1 MKLNL
6 NTLLLVLAG
15 LGVFAPDI
23 ASVAAW
29 LASMNIAWLGTVVKG
44 LGLLAAFCS
53 AAPLVVPRLR
63 SFLALLGL
71 ATPPGAVA
79 PWDPKRDVPPA
90 GSPVV
95 VGNGP
100 GQLQAPPSNVV
111 SLSQQTPPRRTGPG
125 SSNLGVL
132 VFLVSSLLA
141 TAALAQTAPLDC
153 GPLGVAVNS
162 LNICIVP
169 STAGGQVFNLKTG
182 SVTNI
187 ALLVGIAAIHQDNLS
202 LGAGLYCG
210 ADLALSTPNGF
221 MCAGLVS
228 IKNYGAF
235 GGGFSSYHDSLANQQ
250 IFQGLV
256 MYAGT
261 LHFGGT
267 PSTLAA
273 RRDEKAAAELDYYV
287 RGLKDGTALKSVGK

>member
-1 MKLNL
+1 MNPTVNRILHILGIAVAVVVPVLTAILTGLPATSKEAIIVAAVLGIL
-6 NTLLLVLAG
+6 SSLKGAFGTPDATATVTSASKGTADLLVTAG
-15 LGVFAPDI
+15 ATPQKGD
-23 ASVAAW
+23 
-29 LASMNIAWLGTVVKG
+29 VVKID
-44 LGLLAAFCS
+44 
-53 AAPLVVPRLR
+53 PQTTR
-63 SFLALLGL
+63 
-71 ATPPGAVA
+71 PGA
-79 PWDPKRDVPPA
+79 
-90 GSPVV
+90 GY
-95 VGNGP
+95 P
-100 GQLQAPPSNVV
+100 GKI
-111 SLSQQTPPRRTGPG
+111 
-125 SSNLGVL
+125 GVL

-202 LGAGLYCG
+202 LGAGFYCG

>member
-29 LASMNIAWLGTVVKG
+29 LASMNVAWLGTVVKG

-79 PWDPKRDVPPA
+79 PWNPAKDAGPVPPVALVPGPVTPPA
-90 GSPVV
+90 G
-95 VGNGP
+95 
-100 GQLQAPPSNVV
+100 
-111 SLSQQTPPRRTGPG
+111 TRRTGPS
-125 SSNLGVL
+125 SSNLGLL
-132 VFLVSSLLA
+132 VFLVSAMLS
-141 TAALAQTAPLDC
+141 TAAMAQTAPLDC

-235 GGGFSSYHDSLANQQ
+235 GSGFSSYHDSLAKQQ

>member
-6 NTLLLVLAG
+6 ATILAILGG
-15 LGVFAPDI
+15 LGVFAPD
-23 ASVAAW
+23 VAGLATW
-29 LASMNIAWLGTVVKG
+29 LASVNIGWMSYVVRG
-44 LGLLAAFCS
+44 LGLLAAFFA

-63 SFLALLGL
+63 AFLALLGL
-71 ATPPGAVA
+71 ATPPGAQAPWLPSDNLNVVPVPPPAPKSTTPPSPRGPVA
-79 PWDPKRDVPPA
+79 P
-90 GSPVV
+90 
-95 VGNGP
+95 
-100 GQLQAPPSNVV
+100 
-111 SLSQQTPPRRTGPG
+111 
-125 SSNLGVL
+125 SNLGVL
-132 VFLVSSLLA
+132 VFLVSALLS
-141 TAALAQTAPLDC
+141 TAAMAQTAPLDC

-235 GGGFSSYHDSLANQQ
+235 GSGFSSYHDSLAKQQ

>member
-6 NTLLLVLAG
+6 NTILLVLGG
-15 LGVFAPDI
+15 LGVFAPGI

-29 LASMNIAWLGTVVKG
+29 LASMNISWLGTVVKG

-53 AAPLVVPRLR
+53 AAPLVIPRLR

-79 PWDPKRDVPPA
+79 PWNPTRDAGPVPPVA
-90 GSPVV
+90 LVPSATPPSPVT
-95 VGNGP
+95 
-100 GQLQAPPSNVV
+100 PPSG
-111 SLSQQTPPRRTGPG
+111 TRRTGPG

-202 LGAGLYCG
+202 LGAGFYCG

-256 MYAGT
+256 MVAGT

>member
-1 MKLNL
+1 MKLSINRNQVLFVIGFLATQGPNL
-6 NTLLLVLAG
+6 EA
-15 LGVFAPDI
+15 
-23 ASVAAW
+23 VAKW
-29 LASMNIAWLGTVVKG
+29 LASSGIPHVTGVVTLLGWMVTAVGGLALAWPRIR
-44 LGLLAAFCS
+44 GLLAAGGF
-53 AAPLVVPRLR
+53 
-63 SFLALLGL
+63 
-71 ATPPGAVA
+71 ATPPGAQA
-79 PWDPKRDVPPA
+79 PWDPKLNPNVVPVPPVALTPKLTPPA
-90 GSPVV
+90 GNK
-95 VGNGP
+95 GAGY
-100 GQLQAPPSNVV
+100 G
-111 SLSQQTPPRRTGPG
+111 TKI
-125 SSNLGVL
+125 GVL
-132 VFLVSSLLA
+132 VFLVSALLS
-141 TAALAQTAPLDC
+141 TAAMAQTAPLDC

-202 LGAGLYCG
+202 LGAGFYCG

>member
-1 MKLNL
+1 MKISINRNQVLIAIG
-6 NTLLLVLAG
+6 LLSTEG
-15 LGVFAPDI
+15 PDI
-23 ASVAAW
+23 AAVAAW
-29 LASMNIAWLGTVVKG
+29 LPTLGIPHLTGLIHLLGTVSLMLGG
-44 LGLLAAFCS
+44 LALAWPRIRGLLAAG
-53 AAPLVVPRLR
+53 
-63 SFLALLGL
+63 GL
-71 ATPPGAVA
+71 ATPPGAQA
-79 PWDPKRDVPPA
+79 PWDPKLNPTVVPVPPVSLVPPA
-90 GSPVV
+90 
-95 VGNGP
+95 
-100 GQLQAPPSNVV
+100 
-111 SLSQQTPPRRTGPG
+111 TPPAPRGPI
-125 SSNLGVL
+125 SPSNLGVL
-132 VFLVSSLLA
+132 VFLVSALLS
-141 TAALAQTAPLDC
+141 TAAMAQTAPLDC

-235 GGGFSSYHDSLANQQ
+235 GSGFSSYHDSLAKQQ

>member
-6 NTLLLVLAG
+6 NTILLVLAG

-29 LASMNIAWLGTVVKG
+29 LASMNISWLGTVVKG

-71 ATPPGAVA
+71 ATPPGAQA
-79 PWDPKRDVPPA
+79 PWGPKDVVETLVPLNSVMPGKPTPPA
-90 GSPVV
+90 GTRS
-95 VGNGP
+95 GAGYP
-100 GQLQAPPSNVV
+100 GKGGAL
-111 SLSQQTPPRRTGPG
+111 
-125 SSNLGVL
+125 L

-202 LGAGLYCG
+202 LGAGFYCG